1 LLHCHTEVT
10 SGEFLSAPQI
20 GGEFMAIRAEGR
32 GLLKRVLRS
41 HASQQAAVDWKPHSD
56 GGAMAWLRSRNP
68 HVTFVVGAAIGS
80 LLIGASAWLMGGH
93 TLGLPSFG
101 ETQVANTA
109 PRYAPLNLSE
119 ASSAA
124 TKSEPELAITPAE
137 RTAHVVADDE
147 VIELRVGDRVRLGA
161 RIDDA
166 DALKPETVALV
177 SGLPEDVQLSDGI
190 KINTQLWML
199 RPVLLSS
206 VEVEAAR
213 GPVGRYPVKVELR
226 TPEGHVISSAQT
238 TLAIV
243 AAVED
248 KPVDVQSMPA
258 APEERKEPQASASTE
273 EKQPAVSAGSATAAA
288 KSEGAAAAR
297 TGRARTDTPRQVK
310 AHARTPARSVVARP
324 EPIVSPKPVLKS
336 RPVRP
341 DASASVPP
349 VVAQG
354 PQSQPQQKLVWPG
367 DNPRAVYTQ
376 TPPFFLG
383 ATPNTAPQSQPSPV
397 QDENWHR
404 RVFEQR

>member
-1 LLHCHTEVT
+1 
-10 SGEFLSAPQI
+10 
-20 GGEFMAIRAEGR
+20 MAIRAEGR
-32 GLLKRVLRS
+32 GLLGRVLRS

-56 GGAMAWLRSRNP
+56 GAAMAWLRSRNP
-68 HVTFVVGAAIGS
+68 HVTFVAGALVGS

-101 ETQVANTA
+101 EAQVANTA

-119 ASSAA
+119 QSSPV
-124 TKSEPELAITPAE
+124 TKSEPELAVTPAE
-137 RTAHVVADDE
+137 QTAHVVADDE
-147 VIELRVGDRVRLGA
+147 VIELRIGDRVRLGA

-213 GPVGRYPVKVELR
+213 GPVGRYPVKLELR

-238 TLAIV
+238 TLSIV

-248 KPVDVQSMPA
+248 KPVDVQSTPA
-258 APEERKEPQASASTE
+258 AAEERKEPQASGSAE
-273 EKQPAVSAGSATAAA
+273 EKQPAKSTNSAPAPA
-288 KSEGAAAAR
+288 KAEGAPARAAAR
-297 TGRARTDTPRQVK
+297 PRADTSRQAKTHTQSPART
-310 AHARTPARSVVARP
+310 VVTRP
-324 EPIVSPKPVLKS
+324 EPIVSPKPVQKS

-383 ATPNTAPQSQPSPV
+383 ATPNAAQRSQSYPA
-397 QDENWHR
+397 QDENWR
-404 RVFEQR
+404 RRAFEQR

>member
-1 LLHCHTEVT
+1 
-10 SGEFLSAPQI
+10 
-20 GGEFMAIRAEGR
+20 MAIRAAWRSLLGR
-32 GLLKRVLRS
+32 ASRRP
-41 HASQQAAVDWKPHSD
+41 ASQPAVEWTPHGD
-56 GGAMAWLRSRNP
+56 GMALAWLRSRNP
-68 HVTFVVGAAIGS
+68 HVTFVAGAAIGS

-93 TLGLPSFG
+93 TLNLASFG
-101 ETQVANTA
+101 EAQVASTA

-119 ASSAA
+119 QSSPV
-124 TKSEPELAITPAE
+124 TKSEPQLAATPAE
-137 RTAHVVADDE
+137 QTAHVVADEE
-147 VIELRVGDRVRLGA
+147 VIELRIGHRVRLGA
-161 RIDDA
+161 RIDEA

-177 SGLPEDVQLSDGI
+177 SGLPDEAQLSDGI
-190 KINTQLWML
+190 KINAQLWML
-199 RPVLLSS
+199 RPILLSS

-213 GPVGRYPVKVELR
+213 GPVGRYPVKLELR

-243 AAVED
+243 AAVEETAA
-248 KPVDVQSMPA
+248 DVQSMPA
-258 APEERKEPQASASTE
+258 VAEERKEPQASAATE
-273 EKQPAVSAGSATAAA
+273 EKPAASTNSAPASAKAQGAAVRTARPRNEAA
-288 KSEGAAAAR
+288 K
-297 TGRARTDTPRQVK
+297 QVK
-310 AHARTPARSVVARP
+310 AHAQTPARAVVTRP
-324 EPIVSPKPVLKS
+324 EPIVSPKPVQKS

-341 DASASVPP
+341 DTSASVPP

-367 DNPRAVYTQ
+367 DNPRAVYNQ